1 MSITANVTMT
11 IAEAEI
17 TDEYR
22 VQLRTAKKR
31 TDLSPDE
38 AMQLADE
45 LAELAMEASTK
56 LREDV
61 RARGMA
67 TISHGFDQ
75 DGPVA
80 S

>member
-1 MSITANVTMT
+1 VSIEAQLRVT
-11 IAEAEI
+11 IAEVEI

-22 VQLRTAKKR
+22 VALRTRKKL

-45 LAELAMEASTK
+45 LAEVAMEAARG
-56 LREDV
+56 LREDAA
-61 RARGMA
+61 ARGIA
-67 TISHGFDQ
+67 SISHGFDV